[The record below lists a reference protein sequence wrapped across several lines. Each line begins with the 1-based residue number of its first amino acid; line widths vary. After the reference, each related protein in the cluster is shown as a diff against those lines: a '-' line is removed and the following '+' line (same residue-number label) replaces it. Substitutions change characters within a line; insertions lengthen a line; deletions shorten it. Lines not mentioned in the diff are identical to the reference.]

1 MMGFFRKILKGSV
14 IGAIGRAVERRVD
27 QDDLK
32 LMIGRL
38 HSDLVRTRTEYRTLA
53 DLEFRVFSQFGDD
66 GIIQYLTGSVEIEHK
81 SFVEFGVGDYYESN
95 TRFLLQNNNWSGFV
109 MDGSPENI
117 NSLLS
122 WSDFWKYDLKA
133 KSAFITVENINELIQ
148 EGTADW
154 SGIGLLHIDLDGND
168 YWIWKELNVNPP
180 IVIVEYNSNFG
191 PTLPVT
197 VPYDPAFQRTQ
208 AHYSNLYW
216 GASLA
221 ALCRLGES
229 KGYQFIGC
237 NSAGNN
243 AYFVRKDKMNKRIR
257 ALSPG
262 EGFVQS
268 QYRES
273 RDRKG
278 NLTYLSASD
287 RRALLKGMEV
297 FDVERELTVRLP

>member
-1 MMGFFRKILKGSV
+1 MGFFRKILKERF
-14 IGAIGRAVERRVD
+14 IDAIGRDIERRIN
-27 QDDLK
+27 QDELK

-38 HSDLVRTRTEYRTLA
+38 HSDSVRRRTEYRTLA

-66 GIIQYLTGSVEIEHK
+66 GIIQYLTDSVEVEH
-81 SFVEFGVGDYYESN
+81 STFVEFGVEDYYESN

-117 NSLLS
+117 NSLLA
-122 WSDFWKYDLKA
+122 WTDFWRYDLKA
-133 KSAFITVENINELIQ
+133 KPAFITVENINELIQ

-168 YWIWKELNVNPP
+168 YWVWKELNVNPP

-191 PTLPVT
+191 STLPVT
-197 VPYDPAFQRTQ
+197 VPYNPAFHRTE

-221 ALCRLGES
+221 ALCRLGDS
-229 KGYQFIGC
+229 RGYQFVGC

-243 AYFVRKDKMNKRIR
+243 AYFVRKDKMNGRIR
-257 ALSPG
+257 ALSPAQ
-262 EGFVQS
+262 GFVQS
-268 QYRES
+268 RYRES
-273 RDRKG
+273 RDEEG
-278 NLTYLSASD
+278 NLTYLSAAD

-297 FDVERELTVRLP
+297 FDVEKELMVQLP